1 MTNKTNLKSD
11 GERMIP
17 AYHKGNI
24 IYGEHMGRYYSILQL
39 IKGKVVLD
47 IASGSGY
54 GSQLMAAQAA
64 HVYGVDNNKR
74 AIEYSKENY
83 GADNLDFIVGDAT
96 DIPLE
101 DNTVDYVI
109 SMETIEHI
117 GDQARFLE
125 EIKRVTK
132 PEGVLVLS
140 TPNDRV
146 YPKGNHFH
154 VKEHNKASL
163 TALLKKHFRHVGI
176 QYQVVSIAASVLSED
191 EVVDDAAAN
200 ANWELHKVYGA
211 KPDESIYYLAICSD
225 SDLPKI
231 RSNTLL
237 AQEYSHLDQQRNAE
251 HINSMNIEI
260 QNLKTNL
267 ELEIENNKK
276 LLAELKAILNSKRW
290 KAATKL
296 ASLRPKNKKR

>member
-54 GSQLMAAQAA
+54 GSQLMAAQA
-64 HVYGVDNNKR
+64 
-74 AIEYSKENY
+74 
-83 GADNLDFIVGDAT
+83 
-96 DIPLE
+96 
-101 DNTVDYVI
+101 
-109 SMETIEHI
+109 
-117 GDQARFLE
+117 
-125 EIKRVTK
+125 
-132 PEGVLVLS
+132 VLVLS

-260 QNLKTNL
+260 QKRQLRQSFDRQ
-267 ELEIENNKK
+267 EIMR
-276 LLAELKAILNSKRW
+276 SR
-290 KAATKL
+290 
-296 ASLRPKNKKR
+296 RY